1 MDDAYTYCSD
11 RLHELDKE
19 RFFAGLFT
27 PEPARRH
34 VFAILAFSAEI
45 ARVRDVV
52 SDPLPGEV
60 RLQWWRDLMDG
71 TARGE
76 CEANPIAA
84 ALTDT
89 IARFGLPL
97 DMFHQLIEAR
107 SFDLYDDPMPSL
119 ADLET
124 YARETSS
131 ALIRLSSIVL
141 AGRDDV
147 AAAAAAEP
155 AGIAYGLT
163 GLLRSVAF
171 HAARGQTYL
180 PTDLLEAY
188 GVDPASILA
197 GKSSAGLN
205 GVLAELRARTRA
217 RLAETRTLIA
227 AVPKP
232 AAPAFLAC
240 ALVEPM
246 LKLMDRADYD
256 PFRTVVDLP
265 QWRKQLTLWWMARRA
280 R

>member
-1 MDDAYTYCSD
+1 MGDAYTYCFN
-11 RLHELDKE
+11 RLCELDKE
-19 RFFAGLFT
+19 RFLAGLFV
-27 PEPARRH
+27 PETQRRH

-45 ARVRDVV
+45 ARVRDLV

-60 RLQWWRDLMDG
+60 RLQWWHDLLDG

-76 CEANPIAA
+76 SEANPIAA

-89 IARFGLPL
+89 IGRFHLPL
-97 DMFHQLIEAR
+97 DSFRQLIEAR

-119 ADLET
+119 AELET

-131 ALIRLSSIVL
+131 SLIRLSAMVL
-141 AGRDDV
+141 AGTDHV
-147 AAAAAAEP
+147 GAAAAADP

-163 GLLRSVAF
+163 GLMRSVAF
-171 HAARGQTYL
+171 HAARGQMFL
-180 PTDLLEAY
+180 PADLLDRYA
-188 GVDPASILA
+188 VDPGSVLA
-197 GKSSAGLN
+197 GRTTPELKQL
-205 GVLAELRARTRA
+205 LAELRGIARR
-217 RLAETRTLIA
+217 RLAETRTLIER
-227 AVPKP
+227 VPRP

-256 PFRTVVDLP
+256 PFRTVIDLP
-265 QWRKQLTLWWMARRA
+265 QWQKQLKLWWMARRA